1 MYLFAN
7 ATIYLGLAVSIYSLL
22 IITLGISTQKQKL
35 INSGKGGIIA
45 VFTCAGLAM
54 ISLFYLLGTSDFHYQ
69 YVVDYT
75 SSDLPI
81 LYKLTALWAGNAG
94 SLLLWTFF
102 LSLYMVMIMSSR
114 KMKGNPMVPYVT
126 SILLANAVFFFFILG
141 FVAKPFE
148 LSNPVPAEGR
158 GLNPMLQNPGMIIHP
173 VTLYLGYVGLSV
185 PFAFAMAA
193 LIMKNMDD
201 FWIKMTRRW
210 TIIAWLFLSLG
221 NIFGGQWAYV
231 ELGWGGYWAWDPV
244 ENASFMPWLTATA
257 FLHSVMIQERKNML
271 KVWNISLIIISYAL
285 TLFGTFLVRS
295 GVLTSVHAFSNSNL
309 GLYFLVFMGIAV
321 IGSLYVLMSRYN
333 LLKRSAGEFN
343 SFVSKESSFL
353 INNLLLVGAA
363 FAVFWGT
370 IFPLV
375 SEAVRGTKVTVG
387 TPFFNTVE
395 SPILLCMMFVMSVCP
410 MLAWQKSTVKNLR
423 KNFLIPAILA
433 VIGMVLMVVLGIQ
446 KAWAVIGYGVI
457 ILLLI
462 THYLEFY
469 RGVKARRKMTGENPF
484 LALYR
489 LMIKNR
495 RRYGGYL
502 VHLGIAFITMGII
515 GSQNYDLQ
523 TMKTIDLG
531 KSIEI
536 KDYRINYD
544 RLDQKKEGPND
555 VVFADITVFK
565 DGKKLGSFE
574 PKKIFY
580 ANSENEPSTEV
591 TIISSLK
598 EDLYVVLSAWE
609 NNGKATFLVK
619 VNPMMD
625 WLWIGSFMI
634 VIGALFAIWNGKY
647 QNITPRYTGVRKEVA

>member
-1 MYLFAN
+1 
-7 ATIYLGLAVSIYSLL
+7 
-22 IITLGISTQKQKL
+22 
-35 INSGKGGIIA
+35 
-45 VFTCAGLAM
+45 
-54 ISLFYLLGTSDFHYQ
+54 
-69 YVVDYT
+69 
-75 SSDLPI
+75 
-81 LYKLTALWAGNAG
+81 
-94 SLLLWTFF
+94 
-102 LSLYMVMIMSSR
+102 
-114 KMKGNPMVPYVT
+114 
-126 SILLANAVFFFFILG
+126 
-141 FVAKPFE
+141 
-148 LSNPVPAEGR
+148 
-158 GLNPMLQNPGMIIHP
+158 
-173 VTLYLGYVGLSV
+173 
-185 PFAFAMAA
+185 
-193 LIMKNMDD
+193 
-201 FWIKMTRRW
+201 MTRRW

-295 GVLTSVHAFSNSNL
+295 GVLTSVHAFANSNL
-309 GLYFLVFMGIAV
+309 GLYFLIFMGVAV
-321 IGSLYVLMSRYN
+321 IASLYILMSRYN
-333 LLKRSAGEFN
+333 LLKRSAGEFQ

-395 SPILLCMMFVMSVCP
+395 APILLCMMFVMAVCP
-410 MLAWQKSTVKNLR
+410 LLAWQKSTVKNLK
-423 KNFLIPAILA
+423 KNFLIPAIIA
-433 VIGMVLMVVLGIQ
+433 VAAMALMVVLGMQ

-457 ILLLI
+457 TLLLI
-462 THYLEFY
+462 THFLEFY
-469 RGVKARRKMTGENPF
+469 RGVKARRKMTKENP
-484 LALYR
+484 LVALYR

-502 VHLGIAFITMGII
+502 VHLGIACITMGII

-523 TMKTIDLG
+523 TMKTVSLGGSIDLG
-531 KSIEI
+531 S
-536 KDYRINYD
+536 YRINYD
-544 RLDQKKEGPND
+544 RLDQKKENNND
-555 VVFADITVFK
+555 IVYADITVFK
-565 DGKKLGSFE
+565 NGKKLGSYE
-574 PKKIFY
+574 PEKIFY
-580 ANSENEPSTEV
+580 NNTEDQPSSEV

-598 EDLYVVLSAWE
+598 EDLYVVLSTWDK
-609 NNGKATFLVK
+609 NGKATFLVK

-625 WLWIGSFMI
+625 WIWIGSFMI

>member
-7 ATIYLGLAVSIYSLL
+7 ATIYIGLAMAVYSLL
-22 IITLGISTQKQKL
+22 IMTLGISTKNQKF
-35 INSGKGGIIA
+35 INSGKGGIIS
-45 VFTCAGLAM
+45 VFICAGLAM
-54 ISLFYLLGTSDFHYQ
+54 LALFYLLGSSNFNYE

-75 SSDLPI
+75 SSELPI
-81 LYKLTALWAGNAG
+81 VYKLTALWAGNAG

-102 LSLYMVMIMSSR
+102 LTLYMIMITFSR
-114 KMKGNPMVPYVT
+114 KMKGNPMVPYIM
-126 SILLANAVFFFFILG
+126 SILLANTVFFFLILG
-141 FVAKPFE
+141 FVAKPFA
-148 LSNPVPAEGR
+148 LMDIVPAEGK

-173 VTLYLGYVGLSV
+173 VTLYLGYVGLAV
-185 PFAFAMAA
+185 PFAFSIAA
-193 LIMKNMDD
+193 LIMKNVDD

-309 GLYFLVFMGIAV
+309 GLYFLVFMGVAV

-343 SFVSKESSFL
+343 SFISKESSFL
-353 INNLLLVGAA
+353 VNNLLLLGAA

-387 TPFFNTVE
+387 IPFFNTVE
-395 SPILLCMMFVMSVCP
+395 APILLCMMFVMAVCP
-410 MLAWQKSTVKNLR
+410 MLAWQKSSVKNLK
-423 KNFLIPAILA
+423 KNFLIPASLA
-433 VIGMVLMVVLGIQ
+433 VIGMILMVILGIQ

-457 ILLLI
+457 ILLLV
-462 THYLEFY
+462 THFLEFY

-484 LALYR
+484 VALYR
-489 LMIKNR
+489 LMVKNR

-502 VHLGIAFITMGII
+502 VHLGIACITMGII

-523 TMKTIDLG
+523 TMKTIALG

-536 KDYRINYD
+536 KDYRINYE
-544 RLDQKKEGPND
+544 RLDQKKEGVND
-555 VVFADITVFK
+555 VVFADVEVFK

-574 PKKIFY
+574 PKKVFY
-580 ANSENEPSTEV
+580 ANTESQPSSEV
-591 TIISSLK
+591 AIISSLK
-598 EDLYVVLSAWE
+598 EDLYIVLSAWE
-609 NNGKATFLVK
+609 NDGKATFLVK

-634 VIGALFAIWNGKY
+634 VLGALFAVWNGKY
-647 QNITPRYTGVRKEVA
+647 HNITPRYTGVRKEVA

>member
-1 MYLFAN
+1 MNLFAN
-7 ATIYLGLAVSIYSLL
+7 ATIYIGLAVAVYSLL
-22 IITLGISTQKQKL
+22 IITLGISTKNQKFV
-35 INSGKGGIIA
+35 NSGKGGLIA
-45 VFTCAGLAM
+45 LLICSSLAM
-54 ISLFYLLGTSDFHYQ
+54 LTLFYLLATSQFQ
-69 YVVDYT
+69 YEYVTDYT
-75 SSDLPI
+75 SSELPI
-81 LYKLTALWAGNAG
+81 IYKLTALWAGNAG

-102 LSLYMVMIMSSR
+102 LTLYTAMIAFSR
-114 KMKGNPMVPYVT
+114 KMKGNPMVPYI
-126 SILLANAVFFFFILG
+126 SAILLANAVFFFFILG
-141 FVAKPFE
+141 FVAKPFA
-148 LSNPVPAEGR
+148 LLTQVPTEGK

-173 VTLYLGYVGLSV
+173 VTLYLGYVGLAI

-193 LIMKNMDD
+193 LILKNVDD

-271 KVWNISLIIISYAL
+271 KIWNISLIIISYAM

-295 GVLTSVHAFSNSNL
+295 GVLTSVHAFANSNL
-309 GLYFLVFMGIAV
+309 GLYFLIFMGVAV
-321 IGSLYVLMSRYN
+321 ILALYVLMSRYN
-333 LLKRSAGEFN
+333 LLKRSAGEFQ

-387 TPFFNTVE
+387 MPFFNKVE
-395 SPILLCMMFVMSVCP
+395 APILLSMMFVMAVCP
-410 MLAWQKSTVKNLR
+410 MLAWQKSSMKNLK

-433 VIGMVLMVVLGIQ
+433 VVGMVLMVVLGIQ

-457 ILLLI
+457 ILLFV

-469 RGVKARRKMTGENPF
+469 RGVKARRKMTKENP
-484 LALYR
+484 LVALYR

-495 RRYGGYL
+495 RRYGGYI
-502 VHLGIAFITMGII
+502 VHLGIACITMGII

-523 TMKTIDLG
+523 TMKTVSLGQSID
-531 KSIEI
+531 I

-544 RLDQKKEGPND
+544 RLDQKKEGIND
-555 VVFADITVFK
+555 IVYADVTVFQN
-565 DGKKLGSFE
+565 GKKLGKFE
-574 PKKIFY
+574 PQKVFY
-580 ANSENEPSTEV
+580 GNWDEPSSEV
-591 TIISSLK
+591 AIISSLK
-598 EDLYVVLSAWE
+598 EDLYIVLSAWE
-609 NNGKATFLVK
+609 DDGKATFVVK

-634 VIGALFAIWNGKY
+634 VIGALFAVWNGKY
-647 QNITPRYTGVRKEVA
+647 QNITPRYTGVRKEVS

>member
-7 ATIYLGLAVSIYSLL
+7 ATIYIGLAIAIYSLL
-22 IITLGISTQKQKL
+22 IMTLGISTKNQKL
-35 INSGKGGIIA
+35 VNSGKGGALALFI
-45 VFTCAGLAM
+45 CAGLAM
-54 ISLFYLLGTSDFHYQ
+54 LSLFYLLGTSQFKYE
-69 YVVDYT
+69 YVRDYT
-75 SSDLPI
+75 SSELPVI
-81 LYKLTALWAGNAG
+81 YKLTALWAGNAG

-102 LSLYMVMIMSSR
+102 LTLYMLMIIYSR
-114 KMKGNPMVPYVT
+114 KMKGNPMIPYIT
-126 SILLANAVFFFFILG
+126 SILMANAIFFFFILG
-141 FVAKPFE
+141 FVAKPF
-148 LSNPVPAEGR
+148 LLLDQIPTEGK

-295 GVLTSVHAFSNSNL
+295 GVLTSVHAFANSNL
-309 GLYFLVFMGIAV
+309 GLYFLIFMGFAV
-321 IGSLYVLMSRYN
+321 IASLYVLMSSYN
-333 LLKRSAGEFN
+333 LIKRSAGEFT

-387 TPFFNTVE
+387 TPFFNKVE
-395 SPILLCMMFVMSVCP
+395 APILLSMMFVMAVCP
-410 MLAWQKSTVKNLR
+410 LLAWQRSTIKNLR
-423 KNFLIPAILA
+423 KNFLLPAIVA
-433 VIGMVLMVVLGIQ
+433 VIAMILMVVLGMT

-457 ILLLI
+457 ALLLV
-462 THYLEFY
+462 THFLEFY
-469 RGVKARRKMTGENPF
+469 RGVKARRKMTKENPL
-484 LALYR
+484 LALYH
-489 LMIKNR
+489 LMVKNR

-502 VHLGIAFITMGII
+502 VHLGIACITMGII
-515 GSQNYDLQ
+515 GSQNYDAQ
-523 TMKTIDLG
+523 TMKTIELG

-536 KDYRINYD
+536 NNYRINYD
-544 RLDQKKEGPND
+544 KLDQKKEGIND
-555 VVFADITVFK
+555 IVYAQVTVFR
-565 DGKKLGSFE
+565 DGKRLGTYEPEKVFYGHWDQPSSEVAILSSF
-574 PKKIFY
+574 
-580 ANSENEPSTEV
+580 
-591 TIISSLK
+591 K
-598 EDLYVVLSAWE
+598 EDLYIVLSAWE
-609 NNGKATFLVK
+609 DDGRATFIVK
-619 VNPMMD
+619 VNPMMS

-634 VIGALFAIWNGKY
+634 VIGSLFAVWNGRY
-647 QNITPRYTGVRKEVA
+647 QNVTPKYTGVRREVI

>member
-1 MYLFAN
+1 MFLFAN
-7 ATIYLGLAVSIYSLL
+7 ATIYLGLALAIYSLL
-22 IITLGISTQKQKL
+22 IMTLGISTKNQKF
-35 INSGKGGIIA
+35 INSGKGGTIA
-45 VFTCAGLAM
+45 VFICAALAM
-54 ISLFYLLGTSDFHYQ
+54 ISLFYLLGTSQFQ
-69 YVVDYT
+69 YATVTDYT
-75 SSDLPI
+75 SKDLPLI
-81 LYKLTALWAGNAG
+81 YKLTALWASNAG

-102 LSLYMVMIMSSR
+102 LTLYSIMITYSR
-114 KMKGNPMVPYVT
+114 KMKGNPMIPYIV
-126 SILLANAVFFFFILG
+126 SILMANAVFFFFILG

-148 LSNPVPAEGR
+148 VLTSVPADGR

-295 GVLTSVHAFSNSNL
+295 GVLTSVHAFANSNL
-309 GLYFLVFMGIAV
+309 GLYFLIFMGVAV
-321 IGSLYVLMSRYN
+321 IASLYVLMSRYS
-333 LLKRSAGEFN
+333 LLKRSAGEFQ
-343 SFVSKESSFL
+343 SYVSKESSFL

-375 SEAVRGTKVTVG
+375 SEAVKGTKVTVG

-395 SPILLCMMFVMSVCP
+395 APILLCMMFVMAVCP
-410 MLAWQKSTVKNLR
+410 LLAWQRSTVKNLR

-433 VIGMVLMVVLGIQ
+433 VIAMGLMVALGMQ

-457 ILLLI
+457 TLLLI
-462 THYLEFY
+462 THFLEFY
-469 RGVKARRKMTGENPF
+469 RGVKARRKMTKENPF
-484 LALYR
+484 VALYR
-489 LMIKNR
+489 LMVKNR

-502 VHLGIAFITMGII
+502 VHLGIACITMGII

-523 TMKTIDLG
+523 TMKTVSLG
-531 KSIEI
+531 KSI
-536 KDYRINYD
+536 DLGAYHINYD
-544 RLDQKKEGPND
+544 RLDQKKENSND
-555 VVFADITVFK
+555 IVYAGITVFK
-565 DGKKLGSFE
+565 NGEKLGSYE
-574 PKKIFY
+574 PEKVFY
-580 ANSENEPSTEV
+580 NQTDSQPSSVV

-598 EDLYVVLSAWE
+598 EDLYIVLSTWDK
-609 NNGKATFLVK
+609 NGNATFLVK

-625 WLWIGSFMI
+625 WIWIGSFMI

>member
-1 MYLFAN
+1 MNLLAN
-7 ATIYLGLAVSIYSLL
+7 ATIYVGFALAIYSFL
-22 IITLGISTQKQKL
+22 IMTLGISTKNQKL
-35 INSGKGGIIA
+35 VNSGKGGVIA
-45 VFTCAGLAM
+45 ILVCSSLAM
-54 ISLFYLLGTSDFHYQ
+54 IILLYFLGTSHFEYK
-69 YVVDYT
+69 YVTDYT
-75 SSDLPI
+75 SSDLPVI
-81 LYKLTALWAGNAG
+81 YKLTALWAGNSG

-102 LSLYMVMIMSSR
+102 LTLYMVMITFSR
-114 KMKGNPMVPYVT
+114 KMKGNPMVPYIA
-126 SILLANAVFFFFILG
+126 SILLANAIFFFFILG

-148 LSNPVPAEGR
+148 LLSQIPAEGK

-173 VTLYLGYVGLSV
+173 VTLYLGYVGLAV

-271 KVWNISLIIISYAL
+271 KVWNISLIVISYAL

-295 GVLTSVHAFSNSNL
+295 GVLTSVHAFADSNL
-309 GLYFLVFMGIAV
+309 GLYFLIFMGVAV
-321 IGSLYVLMSRYN
+321 IGALYVLMSRYN
-333 LLKRSAGEFN
+333 LIKRSAGEFQ
-343 SFVSKESSFL
+343 SYVSKESSFL

-387 TPFFNTVE
+387 MPFFNKVE
-395 SPILLCMMFVMSVCP
+395 APILLSMMFIMAVCP
-410 MLAWQKSTVKNLR
+410 LLAWQKSTLKNLR

-433 VIGMVLMVVLGIQ
+433 VIGMVLMVILGIQ

-457 ILLLI
+457 IILFT
-462 THYLEFY
+462 THFFEFY
-469 RGVKARRKMTGENPF
+469 RGVKARRKMTGEMP
-484 LALYR
+484 LIALYR
-489 LMIKNR
+489 LMTKNR

-502 VHLGIAFITMGII
+502 VHIGIAFIAMGII

-523 TMKTIDLG
+523 TMKTIELG

-536 KDYRINYD
+536 KDYKLIYD
-544 RLDQKKEGPND
+544 KLDQRKEGIND
-555 VVFADITVFK
+555 IVYADLTVFK
-565 DGKKLGSFE
+565 NGEKLGSYE
-574 PKKIFY
+574 AQKVFY
-580 ANSENEPSTEV
+580 GNWEEPSSEV
-591 TIISSLK
+591 AIISSLK
-598 EDLYVVLSAWE
+598 EDLYIVLSAWE
-609 NNGKATFLVK
+609 DDGRGTFIVK
-619 VNPMMD
+619 VNPMMN

-634 VIGALFAIWNGKY
+634 VIGSLFAVWNGRY
-647 QNITPRYTGVRKEVA
+647 QNITPRYTGVDKEVS